1 MRKKYVRDAQNGK
14 SIYEVFGRAKHND
27 ALSHLGSLE
36 ASNLDLARA
45 RAIMLYSERSWVE
58 LCIAP
63 AGSFIKLFA
72 HEDEPTLGFA

>member
-1 MRKKYVRDAQNGK
+1 MRKKYTRESSAEKN
-14 SIYEVFGRAKHND
+14 IYEVFGRWKHND
-27 ALSHLGSLE
+27 ALAHLGSLE

>member
-1 MRKKYVRDAQNGK
+1 MSKKHNRGNPGRKN
-14 SIYEVFGRAKHND
+14 IYEVFGRWKHND
-27 ALSHLGSLE
+27 ALAHLGSLE
-36 ASNLDLARA
+36 AANIDLARA

-72 HEDEPTLGFA
+72 HEDEVTLGFA